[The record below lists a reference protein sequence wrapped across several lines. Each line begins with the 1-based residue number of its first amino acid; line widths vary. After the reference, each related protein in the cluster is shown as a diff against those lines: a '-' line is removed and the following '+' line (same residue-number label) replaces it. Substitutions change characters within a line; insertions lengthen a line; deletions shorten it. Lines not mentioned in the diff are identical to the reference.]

1 MSRLAAMVSVNDN
14 SLLSILQIVI
24 EVRERLR
31 TVTQHIGIVAGSAE
45 GAALCYRTICL
56 EAPAIMGEH
65 NHPEITMNSIP
76 MAQHMP
82 PIRANDWESVAKLMA
97 DSAHKLARAGADFAI
112 CPDNT
117 YHQAFKYLI
126 PQSPIPW
133 LHIAK
138 AVAEEARRFSYRRL
152 GILGTKYLT
161 ESNVYPEALAEFKIA
176 REIPDEA
183 DRERI
188 NDIIFKELVNGV
200 FPEAS
205 RLYFNEVA
213 EKLRARGCDAV
224 VLGCTEI
231 PLIVRPDDCP
241 LPTLDSTRLLAR
253 AALKR
258 ALGD

>member
-1 MSRLAAMVSVNDN
+1 M
-14 SLLSILQIVI
+14 
-24 EVRERLR
+24 
-31 TVTQHIGIVAGSAE
+31 TQHIGIVAGSAE

-65 NHPEITMNSIP
+65 NHPEITMNSVP
-76 MAQHMP
+76 MAKHMLH
-82 PIRANDWESVAKLMA
+82 IRANDWEAVAALMA
-97 DSAHKLARAGADFAI
+97 ASAQKLARAGADFAI

-126 PQSPIPW
+126 PSSPIPW
-133 LHIAK
+133 LHIAE
-138 AVAEEARRFSYRRL
+138 AVAAEAHRSGYLRL

-161 ESNVYPEALAEFKIA
+161 ESDVYPEALAELGIE

-183 DRERI
+183 DRESI
-188 NDIIFKELVNGV
+188 NEIIFRELVNGI
-200 FPEAS
+200 FPETS

-213 EKLRARGCDAV
+213 EKLKLRGCDAV

-258 ALGD
+258 ALED

>member
-1 MSRLAAMVSVNDN
+1 M
-14 SLLSILQIVI
+14 
-24 EVRERLR
+24 
-31 TVTQHIGIVAGSAE
+31 TQHIGIVAGSAE

-65 NHPEITMNSIP
+65 NHPEITMNSMS

-82 PIRANDWESVAKLMA
+82 HIRANDWEAVANLLA
-97 DSAHKLARAGADFAI
+97 ASARKVAAAGADFAI

-133 LHIAK
+133 LHIAG
-138 AVAEEARRFSYRRL
+138 AVAEEAQRLGYVRL

-161 ESNVYPEALAEFKIA
+161 ESDVYPEALAEVKIE
-176 REIPDEA
+176 REIPDEP

-188 NDIIFKELVNGV
+188 NEIIFKELVNGI
-200 FPEAS
+200 FLETS
-205 RLYFNEVA
+205 RLYFNKVA
-213 EKLRARGCDAV
+213 EKLKARGCDAV

-231 PLIVRPDDCP
+231 PLIVRPDDTP

-253 AALKR
+253 AALRK
-258 ALGD
+258 ALQP